1 MKTLSE
7 SHFTIIGTGLMGTS
21 LAMAL
26 RGKVASLTGID
37 TLPST
42 LNSAS
47 LYFDDVTSDLN
58 TLSDADVVVLAAPVR
73 AILALVPQIGR
84 FLRPGALML
93 DLGSVKTAICRA
105 MDALPEHILAI
116 GGHPMCGKE
125 LSGPDAAEPTLYQN
139 CTFVLCPTA
148 RTSPEALAFATQMVH
163 AIGANPLV
171 LAPERHDLAVAAA
184 SHLPY
189 MVSAGLVAT
198 LMRLFKETGD
208 SALWQLTASGFRDTS
223 RLAASDVTMMGDTV
237 TTNRAAVVDVLDTY
251 IEHLSLLRN
260 QLADA
265 EDSDLRA
272 ALESI
277 RQTRHNWPIL
287 RSGG

>member
-1 MKTLSE
+1 
-7 SHFTIIGTGLMGTS
+7 MGTS

-26 RGKVASLTGID
+26 RGKVASLTGLD

-47 LYFDDVTSDLN
+47 LYFDHVTSDLN
-58 TLSDADVVVLAAPVR
+58 TLADADVVILATPVR
-73 AILALVPQIGR
+73 AIVALVPQIGR
-84 FLRPGALML
+84 YLRPGALML
-93 DLGSVKTAICRA
+93 DLGSVKAAICRV
-105 MDALPEHILAI
+105 MDTLPDHIFAI

-148 RTSPEALAFATQMVH
+148 RTTPDALAFAAQMVR
-163 AIGANPLV
+163 AIGANPLE
-171 LAPERHDLAVAAA
+171 LTPERHDQAVAAA

-198 LMRLFKETGD
+198 LIRMFKETGD
-208 SALWQLTASGFRDTS
+208 PALWQLTASGFRDTS

-237 TTNRAAVVDVLDTY
+237 ITNRAAVVEVLDTY

-265 EDSDLRA
+265 EDADLRA

-277 RQTRHNWPIL
+277 RQTRHNWPTL
-287 RSGG
+287 RSGGQ